1 MTFGLDASVTLAWVF
16 EDEGADVEGAPAPSS
31 DSALTRLLREDA
43 LVPVIWPLEVANAL
57 LVGER
62 RGRLTRGDAQRFIQL
77 LAALPIEV
85 DAETP
90 RRSFGDILPL
100 AREQALSTY
109 DAAYLELALRLGAP
123 LATRDAAL
131 AHAAE
136 ALGVTLA

>member
-1 MTFGLDASVTLAWVF
+1 MTFVLDASVALAWVF
-16 EDEGADVEGAPAPSS
+16 EDEGADLEGSPAPSS

-85 DAETP
+85 DVETP
-90 RRSFGDILPL
+90 RRSFRDILPL

-123 LATRDAAL
+123 LATQDAAL

-136 ALGVTLA
+136 ALGVALA